1 MSALIKV
8 YTDATHLSEVA
19 HTAQNSTTTAGGTQA
34 IGTTS
39 LQVVSTAGMP
49 LQGTVDIDTGG
60 NLETLAYTNVPDSTH
75 LTLAKATAISHASG
89 VAVVQ
94 WYYGLNIGDQ
104 TNGILNDGTQ
114 AAPTGL
120 NTTTWY
126 LYNAGD
132 QIAQNIVLSV
142 STTIPPIAPSTSDGA
157 TDTLVSIT
165 GSGSGFA
172 SSVTPA
178 NLAVGAVQQFWVVEQ
193 IPLGQGNTP
202 GTQVGVPTLQYQSV

>member
-8 YTDATHLSEVA
+8 YTDAGHTSEVA

-39 LQVVSTAGMP
+39 LQVVSTTGMP
-49 LQGTVDIDTGG
+49 AQGIVDIDTAG
-60 NLETLAYTNVPDSTH
+60 NLETIAYTAVLDATH

-94 WYYGLNIGDQ
+94 WYYQLNVGDQ

-120 NTTTWY
+120 NTATWY
-126 LYNAGD
+126 AYNAGD
-132 QIAQNIVLSV
+132 QTALNPVFSATSTSPSTADGIADTVLSV
-142 STTIPPIAPSTSDGA
+142 TSSGA
-157 TDTLVSIT
+157 
-165 GSGSGFA
+165 GFA
-172 SSVTPA
+172 TSVTPA
-178 NLAVGAVQQFWVVEQ
+178 NIAVGAVQQFWVAEEVP
-193 IPLGQGNTP
+193 IGQGNTP
-202 GTQVGVPTLQYQSV
+202 GTQVCVLSLQYQSV